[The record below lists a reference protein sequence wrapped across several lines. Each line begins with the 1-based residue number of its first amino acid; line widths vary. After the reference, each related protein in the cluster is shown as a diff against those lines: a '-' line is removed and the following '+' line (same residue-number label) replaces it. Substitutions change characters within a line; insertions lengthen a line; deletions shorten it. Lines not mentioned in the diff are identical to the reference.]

1 MTQDQ
6 FNSLIS
12 ETVAMYSSSQG
23 SILYLR
29 EQGNNSEPISIC
41 LSSLRNKNRIV
52 PSECI
57 VWDDYRVLYEGNIR
71 SKKLY
76 NKLKKYPFCCAEITS
91 ACDLNKRRGELCCL
105 GCREECDNKKVCE
118 LINSIPDQIFDK
130 EEFDKKIDDIIKT
143 LPVDKEECCKES
155 SLLDELI
162 LL

>member
-41 LSSLRNKNRIV
+41 LSSLRNQNRIV

-57 VWDDYRVLYEGNIR
+57 VWDDDRVLYEGNIR

-76 NKLKKYPFCCAEITS
+76 NKLKKYSFCCAEITS
-91 ACDLNKRRGELCCL
+91 ARDLNKRRGELCCL
-105 GCREECDNKKVCE
+105 GCREECDNKKC
-118 LINSIPDQIFDK
+118 PCKK
-130 EEFDKKIDDIIKT
+130 ETFANKQLNVATIKFSFKT
-143 LPVDKEECCKES
+143 LSKRICAEA
-155 SLLDELI
+155 
-162 LL
+162 